1 MGTFYQPSFFVSFFV
16 IKEWEKF
23 CSWRWNRQ
31 NLIIFIPD
39 PGLEYTFFVKTISID
54 SLARISSCGMLDG
67 LDNLFIIRS
76 YSLQDYD
83 LDLFIRVN
91 RYPKYVDRTA

>member
-1 MGTFYQPSFFVSFFV
+1 
-16 IKEWEKF
+16 
-23 CSWRWNRQ
+23 
-31 NLIIFIPD
+31 
-39 PGLEYTFFVKTISID
+39 
-54 SLARISSCGMLDG
+54 MLDG